1 MTKRTHRI
9 LLGLIL
15 AIYLLLALGYG
26 IATPLFET
34 PDEHLHFFTVEYIAN
49 EGRLPTTADAG
60 LMGQE
65 AAQPPLYYALG
76 AALVNFIDTSGAER
90 MLWANPLTDTSA
102 VAGQQLWLNPRA
114 NPGDLRGESLADPPI
129 NINMFV
135 ETEEHAWPWQGYV
148 LAAHIL
154 RIMSAFLGLGTLLAI
169 DASARLVWPEQ
180 RERALLA
187 TALVA
192 FLPQFGFIQGAITN
206 DTAITLFAALG
217 IWQLLRLRLEPPTT
231 GRYLLLGVTIGLAML
246 SKMAGLLL
254 LFYAGGVLGLQAL
267 LTADRQ
273 RLWQAIR
280 AGALVAGPAL
290 LIGGW
295 LLWRNWSLY
304 GDPTA
309 ANQFVAIA
317 GGRPDGYTWAQLWH
331 DMDRVWFS
339 FFAIFGWMNLEP
351 PRWIHVIWTGIVL
364 AAVGGGV
371 WWGVRW
377 LRARSAS
384 RSESSLSD
392 RFFAFLLH
400 PATILLGWFLL
411 VSAGWLRFMF
421 QTSAD
426 QGRLFFPA
434 LVSLALGAAFGLSQ
448 WPRPWFQRVVV
459 GLALVTTVFSVLVV
473 IPRSYAPPES
483 VVDLPADA
491 LPVNHTFPNGLELL
505 AARVDTDVARPN
517 DWVWVTTYWRRPDG
531 VSPGAPLAEL
541 ELFGRNFDRIGV
553 LRAYHGRGIYPAF
566 LWPAGQLIEDQLA
579 VRVVDWA
586 EGPVQGNLT
595 VKLDEDGEGVNIGA
609 LKVVPSAWPDGAES
623 PLAALGDAV
632 TLASAALSPDTAAP
646 GDAVSVEIDWQV
658 DATPGDQLL
667 HAFVH
672 LGDPTQTPL
681 AQSDGP
687 AMGGQYPS
695 FLWEAGERFGE
706 TITLSVPPDLPPGR
720 YPVNLGLYDF
730 ATGQRLPVVVD
741 GQPAP
746 TSTYQVGWLTVE

>member
-1 MTKRTHRI
+1 MSKRTHRT
-9 LLGLIL
+9 LLGLL
-15 AIYLLLALGYG
+15 LTIYLLLALGYG
-26 IATPLFET
+26 IVTPLFET
-34 PDEHLHFFTVEYIAN
+34 PDEHLHFFTVEFIAN

-90 MLWANPLTDTSA
+90 LLWANPLTDTSA
-102 VAGQQLWLNPRA
+102 VAGQELWSNPRA
-114 NPGDLRGESLADPPI
+114 DPGNVRGESLADPPI
-129 NINMFV
+129 NVNMFV
-135 ETEEHAWPWQGYV
+135 ETQEQAWPWQGYV
-148 LAAHIL
+148 LAAHLL
-154 RIMSAFLGLGTLLAI
+154 RIMSAFLGVGTLLAV
-169 DASARLVWPEQ
+169 DASGRLVWPGR

-192 FLPQFGFIQGAITN
+192 FLPQFGFIQGAISN

-267 LTADRQ
+267 LVADRQ
-273 RLWQAIR
+273 RLWQAVR

-295 LLWRNWSLY
+295 LLVRNWALY

-317 GGRPDGYTWAQLWH
+317 GGRPDGYTWPQLWH
-331 DMDRVWFS
+331 DLDRVWFS
-339 FFAIFGWMNLEP
+339 FFAIFGWMNLEA
-351 PRWIHVIWTGIVL
+351 PRWIHAIWTGIVL

-371 WWGVRW
+371 WWGMGR
-377 LRARSAS
+377 LRTGVDGAPD
-384 RSESSLSD
+384 SSLSD

-400 PATILLGWFLL
+400 PATILLGWFVL
-411 VSAGWLRFMF
+411 VAVGWLQFMF
-421 QTSAD
+421 QTTAD

-459 GLALVTTVFSVLVV
+459 ALALVTTVFSVLVV
-473 IPRSYAPPES
+473 IPRAYAPPEN
-483 VVDLPADA
+483 VAELPADA
-491 LPVNHTFPNGLELL
+491 LPVNHTFPGGLELL

-517 DWVWVTTYWRRPDG
+517 EWVWVTTYWRKPEG
-531 VSPGAPLAEL
+531 VSPGAPLVEL
-541 ELFGRNFDRIGV
+541 ELFGRDFDRIGD
-553 LRAYHGRGIYPAF
+553 LTAYHGRGKHPAF
-566 LWPAGQLIEDQLA
+566 LWPVGELVEDRLA

-595 VKLDEDGEGVNIGA
+595 IKLGEDTDGVNVGA
-609 LKVVPSAWPDGAES
+609 VKVVPATWPDGVET
-623 PLAALGDAV
+623 PLAMMGDSVA
-632 TLASAALSPDTAAP
+632 LASAVLTAETAVP
-646 GDAVSVEIDWQV
+646 GANVAVDLDWQV
-658 DATPGDQLL
+658 YAALGDQLL

-672 LGDPTQTPL
+672 LGDPTQAPL

-706 TITLSVPPDLPPGR
+706 TVTLMIPPDLPPGR
-720 YPVNLGLYDF
+720 YPVNVGLYDF
-730 ATGQRLPVVVD
+730 ATGQRLPIVVD
-741 GQPAP
+741 GQPTP
-746 TSTYQVGWLTVE
+746 TSTYQAGWLTIE

>member
-1 MTKRTHRI
+1 MSKRTHRT
-9 LLGLIL
+9 LLGLL
-15 AIYLLLALGYG
+15 LTIYLLIALGYG
-26 IATPLFET
+26 IVTPLFET
-34 PDEHLHFFTVEYIAN
+34 PDEHLHFFTVEFIAN

-76 AALVNFIDTSGAER
+76 ATVLNFIDTSGSKR
-90 MLWANPLTDTSA
+90 LLWANPLTDTSA
-102 VAGQQLWLNPRA
+102 VAGQELWSNPRA
-114 NPGDLRGESLADPPI
+114 DPGNVRGESLADPPI
-129 NINMFV
+129 NVNMFV
-135 ETEEHAWPWQGYV
+135 ETQEQTWPWQGYV
-148 LAAHIL
+148 LAAHLL
-154 RIMSAFLGLGTLLAI
+154 RIMSAFLGLGTLLAV
-169 DASARLVWPEQ
+169 DASARLVWPGR

-192 FLPQFGFIQGAITN
+192 FLPQFGFIQGAISN

-267 LTADRQ
+267 LVADRQ
-273 RLWQAIR
+273 RLWQAVR

-295 LLWRNWSLY
+295 LLVRNWALY

-317 GGRPDGYTWAQLWH
+317 GGRPDGYTWPQLWH
-331 DMDRVWFS
+331 DLDRVWFS
-339 FFAIFGWMNLEP
+339 FFAIFGWMNLEA

-364 AAVGGGV
+364 AALGGIG
-371 WWGVRW
+371 WWGYRHVRD
-377 LRARSAS
+377 RAYVTSAS
-384 RSESSLSD
+384 GSE
-392 RFFAFLLH
+392 RFFNLLLH
-400 PATILLGWFLL
+400 PATILLGWFVL
-411 VSAGWLRFMF
+411 VAVGWLQFMF
-421 QTSAD
+421 QTTAD

-448 WPRPWFQRVVV
+448 WPRPWFQRVAVV
-459 GLALVTTVFSVLVV
+459 LALVTTVFSVAVV
-473 IPRSYAPPES
+473 IPRAYAPLDS
-483 VVDLPADA
+483 VATVPADA
-491 LPVNHTFPNGLELL
+491 LPVNHTFPGGLELL

-517 DWVWVTTYWRRPDG
+517 EWVWVTTYWRKPEG
-531 VSPGAPLAEL
+531 VTPGAPLVEI
-541 ELFGRNFDRIGV
+541 ELFGRDFDRIGD
-553 LRAYHGRGIYPAF
+553 LTAYHGRGKHPAF
-566 LWPAGQLIEDQLA
+566 LWPEGELVEDRLA

-595 VKLDEDGEGVNIGA
+595 IKIGEDADGVNVGA
-609 LKVVPSAWPDGAES
+609 VKVVPASWPDGVDA
-623 PLAALGDAV
+623 PLAVMGDSVA
-632 TLASAALSPDTAAP
+632 LASAALATETAVP
-646 GDAVSVEIDWQV
+646 GANVAVDLDWQV
-658 DATPGDQLL
+658 NDAPGDQLL

-672 LGDPTQTPL
+672 LGDPTQAPL

-687 AMGGQYPS
+687 AMGGDYPS

-706 TITLSVPPDLPPGR
+706 TVTLSIPSDLPPGR
-720 YPVNLGLYDF
+720 YPVNVGLYDF

-741 GQPAP
+741 GQATS
-746 TSTYQVGWLTVE
+746 TSTYQAGWLTIE